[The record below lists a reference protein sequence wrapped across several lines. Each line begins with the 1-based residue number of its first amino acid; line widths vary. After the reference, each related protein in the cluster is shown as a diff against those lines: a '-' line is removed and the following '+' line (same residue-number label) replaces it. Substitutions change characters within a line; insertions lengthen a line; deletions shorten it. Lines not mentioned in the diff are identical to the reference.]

1 MTEVQRRVAELLA
14 TEFGLAGH
22 GLTTPIFSTKI
33 LDSMD
38 VLRLI
43 FNIEDVFS
51 IKIKTFEVSLE
62 MFDTIE
68 SISQLIE
75 DRL

>member
-1 MTEVQRRVAELLA
+1 MTETQQKVSEMLA
-14 TEFGLAGH
+14 TEFGLKDFA
-22 GLTTPIFSTKI
+22 LNEPIFSAKV

-43 FNIEDVFS
+43 FTIENTFS
-51 IKIKTFEVSLE
+51 VKIKTFEVSLE

-68 SISQLIE
+68 SIAELI
-75 DRL
+75 DKL